1 MKYNFEKQNSLGG
14 IEMKRILLTVLVLL
28 ICVNVFAIE
37 EKIITLNTNVGT
49 MDVYLTEKGSLTF
62 YGHVHG
68 INLNETSFSEFR
80 AVLDKFIEWDNIA
93 IKNSVYDLNKSIDN
107 ELYHDF
113 FLGFT
118 YVRESNKSH
127 LKMLIRQWN
136 DFYGYTLDSYEVKR
150 LRAVMSE
157 ESLEKYK
164 EKIQIRKKQ
173 TDLFN

>member
-1 MKYNFEKQNSLGG
+1 MKK
-14 IEMKRILLTVLVLL
+14 ILLTVLLLL
-28 ICVNVFAIE
+28 ITVNVFAVE
-37 EKIITLNTNVGT
+37 EKIITLDTNVGT
-49 MDVYLTEKGSLTF
+49 MDVCLTEEGSLTF

-68 INLNETSFSEFR
+68 INLEETSFPEFR
-80 AVLDKFIEWDNIA
+80 AVLDKFIEWDDIA

-107 ELYHDF
+107 KLYHGS

-150 LRAVMSE
+150 LRTAMSE

-164 EKIQIRKKQ
+164 EKVQIRKKQ
-173 TDLFN
+173 IDLFN